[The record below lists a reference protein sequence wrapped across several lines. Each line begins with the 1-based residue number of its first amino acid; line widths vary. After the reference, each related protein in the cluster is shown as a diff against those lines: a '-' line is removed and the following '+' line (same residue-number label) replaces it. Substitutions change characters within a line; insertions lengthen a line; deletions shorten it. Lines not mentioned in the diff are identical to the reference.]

1 MGTTRSTPAM
11 PSSPSSSTPSGS
23 PMAPIAVVS
32 SPGMT
37 STCTPVVS
45 SRALT
50 ASTCSVDA
58 PGAMTIITAAR
69 GSEAQ
74 ALHAALAPAEVVGQ
88 LVADGLGHLGLE
100 ELGVVAEVADERVAE
115 DEDAVGEEVAGH
127 AVALVHAVGAPA
139 PAAVGDHDGHVLER
153 AVGLQGEIVE
163 GRPDQGLEVVLVAGV
178 EELLALPVVV
188 LGLRD
193 RIGVVPG
200 QPLGPLD
207 HPIELVLGGRVAP
220 AAQGG
225 GGPGRDHGHE
235 H

>member
-1 MGTTRSTPAM
+1 MGTTRSTPAI

-50 ASTCSVDA
+50 ASTCWAEA
-58 PGAMTIITAAR
+58 PGAMTIIMGPSR
-69 GSEAQ
+69 SEAE

-100 ELGVVAEVADERVAE
+100 ELGIVAEVADERVAE
-115 DEDAVGEEVAGH
+115 DEDAVGEEVVGD

-139 PAAVGDHDGHVLER
+139 AAAVRDDDGHVLER
-153 AVGLQGEIVE
+153 AVRLQGEVVE
-163 GRPDQGLEVVLVAGV
+163 RRADQRL
-178 EELLALPVVV
+178 
-188 LGLRD
+188 
-193 RIGVVPG
+193 
-200 QPLGPLD
+200 
-207 HPIELVLGGRVAP
+207 
-220 AAQGG
+220 
-225 GGPGRDHGHE
+225 
-235 H
+235 